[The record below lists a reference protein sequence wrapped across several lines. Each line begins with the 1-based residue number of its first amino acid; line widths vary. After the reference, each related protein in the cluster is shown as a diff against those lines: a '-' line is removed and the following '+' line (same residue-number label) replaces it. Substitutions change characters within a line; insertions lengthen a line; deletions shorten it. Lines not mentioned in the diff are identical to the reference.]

1 MQIEKI
7 EQGYATITKTRPE
20 EEKINL
26 SPESTFIVSGSD
38 MVNILLSLRHIA
50 DLSKEFYGVLFA
62 NMETAKRDAY
72 LLLKRESDLECVA
85 VNLNT

>member
-1 MQIEKI
+1 MIIENVEK
-7 EQGYATITKTRPE
+7 GYAAIAKTRPE
-20 EEKINL
+20 EESINL

-38 MVNILLSLRHIA
+38 MVNILLSLRQIT
-50 DLSKEFYGVLFA
+50 DVSKEFYGVLFT
-62 NMETAKRDAY
+62 NTETANRDAY